1 MNKIIT
7 GFFSLLLLAIAT
19 RGDAAVT
26 SEDEEILIALS
37 AAPEHLRA
45 AAGVYVL
52 RPTGFVRVRESRNGF
67 NCLINRELPDSFE
80 PECFDAE
87 GSATLV
93 PIILYQTKLRS
104 QHRSAE
110 EIARA
115 VGLGFSSG
123 RFRAPGHTGICYML
137 STRNVVVMDRK
148 TGRVGAVGPHLMF
161 YAPYSLNTEFGATP
175 DLKAHFLIADEGT
188 PFAMAIVPVSDTEPN
203 VHAAH

>member
-1 MNKIIT
+1 MNRIIMS
-7 GFFSLLLLAIAT
+7 FCSLFLLGVAM
-19 RGDAAVT
+19 RGEAAVT
-26 SEDEEILIALS
+26 SEDEEIPIALS

-52 RPTGFVRVRESRNGF
+52 RATGFVRVRESRNGF

-93 PIILYQTKLRS
+93 PVILYQTELRS
-104 QHRSAE
+104 QHTSAA

-123 RFRAPGHTGICYML
+123 RFRAPRHTGICYML

-148 TGRVGAVGPHLMF
+148 TARVGAVGPHLMF
-161 YAPYSLNTEFGATP
+161 YAPYALNAEFGATS
-175 DLKAHFLIADEGT
+175 DLKSRFLIADEGT
-188 PFAMAIVPVSDTEPN
+188 PFAMAIVPVSDSEPSA
-203 VHAAH
+203 HAGH

>member
-1 MNKIIT
+1 MNRIIV
-7 GFFSLLLLAIAT
+7 GFFMLLLLAVAM
-19 RGDAAVT
+19 RGEAAVT
-26 SEDEEILIALS
+26 SEDEEISIALS

-52 RPTGFVRVRESRNGF
+52 RSTGFVRVRESRNGF

-93 PIILYQTKLRS
+93 PVILYQTEMRS
-104 QHRSAE
+104 QHSSAA

-137 STRNVVVMDRK
+137 STRNVVVMDRT

-161 YAPYSLNTEFGATP
+161 YAPYSLNTEFGATL

-188 PFAMAIVPVSDTEPN
+188 PFAMVIVPVSGTEPN
-203 VHAAH
+203 AHAAH

>member
-1 MNKIIT
+1 MNQTIT
-7 GFFSLLLLAIAT
+7 GLFTLLLLAVAI
-19 RGDAAVT
+19 RGEAAVT
-26 SEDEEILIALS
+26 SEDDEISIALS

-52 RPTGFVRVRESRNGF
+52 RSTGFVRVRESRNGF

-93 PIILYQTKLRS
+93 PIIVYQTELRS
-104 QHRSAE
+104 QHSSAE

-123 RFRAPGHTGICYML
+123 RFRAPRHVGICYML
-137 STRNVVVMDRK
+137 SSRNVVVMDRK

-161 YAPYSLNTEFGATP
+161 YAPYSLNAEFGATS

-188 PFAMAIVPVSDTEPN
+188 PFAMAIVPVADTAPN
-203 VHAAH
+203 AHAAH